1 MADAEAET
9 KPDAVQISLKVRN
22 SDGKEVL
29 FKVRTTTKFE
39 KIFDAY
45 CQKNAIGAN
54 VTRFL
59 FDGLRVK
66 KEDTPASDCSCSGR
80 LVPSCPQGRRRM
92 G

>member
-1 MADAEAET
+1 
-9 KPDAVQISLKVRN
+9 
-22 SDGKEVL
+22 L

-66 KEDTPASDCSCSGR
+66 KEDTPAKLDMEDGDVIDAVMEQEGGC
-80 LVPSCPQGRRRM
+80 
-92 G
+92 